1 MKKTCNP
8 ETIVSYLY
16 DDLSTDDRRAFEQH
30 LDSCEPCCA
39 EVESLKGLRGV
50 FTSEAVPP
58 MPRSIQLPTLNPQL
72 APVLPLHQ
80 STWFRAVAT
89 VAAAV
94 ILIVLTARLV
104 DLQVQVEDGALTL
117 RFGEPAAIVAK
128 PQPVETAPNLEFM
141 FAEFKAEQQ
150 LFVNSLS
157 DSVRMSQQRQLDQ
170 TLAAFERYL
179 DRRRSEDL
187 ELIALSLDEM
197 QQLNDNRFIETQY
210 VLSQLI
216 NQMNQELITLNRR

>member
-1 MKKTCNP
+1 MRKPCNP

-16 DDLSTDDRRAFEQH
+16 DDLSAEDRRTFEQH
-30 LDSCEPCCA
+30 LDSCEPCRA
-39 EVESLKGLRGV
+39 EVQSLKGLRGA
-50 FTSEAVPP
+50 FAPESVPP
-58 MPRSIQLPTLNPQL
+58 MPRSVQLPTPTPQL
-72 APVLPLHQ
+72 ASVLPLHQ

-94 ILIVLTARLV
+94 IMIVVTARLV
-104 DLQVQVEDGALTL
+104 DLRVQVADGAMIV
-117 RFGEPAAIVAK
+117 RFGDAPKSVAK
-128 PQPVETAPNLEFM
+128 PEPVDTAPNLELL

-150 LFVNSLS
+150 QFVNSLS

-210 VLSQLI
+210 VISQLI
-216 NQMNQELITLNRR
+216 NQMNQDLITLNRR